1 MFKTHPVDLYDFVY
15 SWKNYANESRTIRQ
29 LMGQYG
35 FCAGQSVLELACG
48 TGRYLEH
55 FDDCRQ
61 FGIDLCERSLSI
73 ASQRIPRGTFY
84 CADMADF
91 KVPERVDMILCLFGA
106 YGYLLTDGAQANCIR
121 CIYNALKPGGLLV
134 LQPWVEPNSFI
145 DGQTYLQTYRSPNLM
160 VSRMVTPMRKQD
172 LSVLDFQFLVS
183 RSGYKTERLTSLDL
197 LRMTEHRKVLAD
209 LESLDFEAL
218 AEKQFLSS
226 DRPLYVMRR
235 TA

>member
-1 MFKTHPVDLYDFVY
+1 
-15 SWKNYANESRTIRQ
+15 
-29 LMGQYG
+29 
-35 FCAGQSVLELACG
+35 
-48 TGRYLEH
+48 
-55 FDDCRQ
+55 
-61 FGIDLCERSLSI
+61 
-73 ASQRIPRGTFY
+73 
-84 CADMADF
+84 
-91 KVPERVDMILCLFGA
+91 
-106 YGYLLTDGAQANCIR
+106 
-121 CIYNALKPGGLLV
+121 
-134 LQPWVEPNSFI
+134 
-145 DGQTYLQTYRSPNLM
+145 M

-218 AEKQFLSS
+218 AEKQILSS